1 MSEISHLSDDNLS
14 DDDLRELFALFC
26 SSAEEEVAMIY
37 SPQHRLFFRNE
48 DLTKEYSL
56 TEERQEFARDAWR
69 AVMYFL
75 QRHGYSVTKG
85 DSGPEAI

>member
-1 MSEISHLSDDNLS
+1 
-14 DDDLRELFALFC
+14 
-26 SSAEEEVAMIY
+26 
-37 SPQHRLFFRNE
+37 
-48 DLTKEYSL
+48 L